1 MFTNEL
7 LLIIQTTIIVLGAWA
22 AYLYGLRALTALI
35 TLYVVLANFLVV
47 KQICVA
53 SMCITATDA
62 YAIGAGIGLSLLQ
75 FRWSRKEALQ
85 AIAISFAAS
94 CLVTVL
100 TQLHLLFTPTAGDWA
115 HIHYAA
121 VLSTTPRIVAA
132 SLISYLCCQLIETSL
147 LAILR
152 AKTRLPFEIQGWFS
166 VIVSSAVDTV
176 LFSILG
182 LYGLVENLT
191 HIIVISYA
199 VKLAAACLGY
209 VLIAVLNRSSKFTRS
224 HKQQS
229 ETP

>member
-1 MFTNEL
+1 MINEL
-7 LLIIQTTIIVLGAWA
+7 LLVIQTSIIVVGVWA
-22 AYLYGLRALTALI
+22 AYLYGLQALTALI

-47 KQICVA
+47 KQICLA

-75 FRWSRKEALQ
+75 YRWSRKEALQ
-85 AIAISFAAS
+85 AIAISFGVS

-100 TQLHLLFTPTAGDWA
+100 TQLHLLFTPTPADWA
-115 HIHYAA
+115 HEHYMA
-121 VLSTTPRIVAA
+121 VLSTTPRIVVA
-132 SLISYLCCQLIETSL
+132 SLISYLCCQLIETTM

-176 LFSILG
+176 LFSTLG

-191 HIIVISYA
+191 HIIVISYM

-209 VLIAVLNRSSKFTRS
+209 VLIALLRQGFVGQELKN
-224 HKQQS
+224 
-229 ETP
+229 